1 MMISLKKIDLVI
13 QFHDPFGL
21 SKIFSIEAQIVV
33 FSQISNTKPLHH
45 LKNLVCY
52 SQLECI

>member
-21 SKIFSIEAQIVV
+21 SKIFSIEARIVV

-52 SQLECI
+52 SWLECI